1 MREELLT
8 YYERELTFLR
18 QMGAEFAEKYPK
30 IASRLLLEPDRCE
43 DPHVERMLEAFA
55 FLAARVHLKVDDD
68 FPEITESLLGIL
80 YPHYTRP
87 IPSMSVVEFHLDPEQ
102 GKLSTGLTLP
112 RGLTLYSS
120 EVEGVPCK
128 FQSCYET
135 TLWPVTVNEVLWR
148 TPDRLQPPL
157 KAPEA
162 VAAIRV
168 LLKCAPDVSFG
179 QLDLKSLRF
188 FLNGESNLVSSLY
201 EVLCNNCTEIVL
213 REPGARAGKEPVV
226 LPASALRPVGFA
238 PEEAVIPYSR
248 RSFEGFRV
256 LQEYFSFPDKF
267 FFLELKGLDRLA
279 QAGFKDAVEVLFLI
293 SHFERPERQEMLE
306 VGVTTSTLRLNCS
319 PINNL
324 FPQTAEPILLDQTRY
339 EYPVVPDVRRQFAT
353 EIFSID
359 DVVCTNPNTQEVVRF
374 EPFYAFRHGAAAKRD
389 KKHCFWHATRRSAGV
404 RDEQRTTMFLSIV
417 DPSGRPTQPESDA
430 LTVRCTCTNYTLP
443 SRLPFGDENGDF
455 QVEGFS
461 AIKKIV
467 SLRKP
472 TPTVHAQ
479 TGKGAQWRL
488 ISHLSLN
495 YLSLVEEGKE
505 ALQQILQL
513 YNFSDSPHLQNQIAG
528 ITSLRSRRDFA
539 RLVSEHGVSAARGT
553 RVELQFDEEQ
563 FVGGGVYLF
572 ASVLEHFLGTY
583 VSMNSFSQLSAST
596 VQRKE
601 VLKEWPPR
609 AGRSILL

>member
-1 MREELLT
+1 MREELLA

-55 FLAARVHLKVDDD
+55 FLAARVHLKIDDD
-68 FPEITESLLGIL
+68 FPEITESLLSIL
-80 YPHYTRP
+80 YPHYIRP
-87 IPSMSVVEFHLDPEQ
+87 IPSMSIVEYHLDPEQ
-102 GKLSTGLTLP
+102 GKASGGLTIP
-112 RGLTLYSS
+112 RGVTLYSR

-128 FQSCYET
+128 FQSCYDV
-135 TLWPVTVNEVLWR
+135 TLWPLAVSDVQWR

-157 KAPEA
+157 KAPDA

-168 LLKCAPDVSFG
+168 VLKCAQDVTFG
-179 QLDLKSLRF
+179 KLDLKSLRF
-188 FLNGESNLVSSLY
+188 FLNGESNLISSLY
-201 EVLCNNCTEIVL
+201 EVLCNSCTEIVL
-213 REPGARAGKEPVV
+213 REPGAKAGKQPVV
-226 LPASALRPVGFA
+226 LPATSLRPVGFT
-238 PEEAVIPYSR
+238 PDEAVIPYSR
-248 RSFEGFRV
+248 RSFEGFRL
-256 LQEYFSFPDKF
+256 LQEYFTFPDKF
-267 FFLELKGLDRLA
+267 FFLQLDGLERLA
-279 QAGFKDAVEVLFLI
+279 QAGFNDTVEILFLI
-293 SHFERPERQEMLE
+293 SRFERPERQEMLE
-306 VGVTTSTLRLNCS
+306 VGITNSTFRLNCS
-319 PINNL
+319 PIINL

-339 EYPVVPDVRRQFAT
+339 EYPIVPDVRRQFAT

-359 DVVCTNPNTQEVVRF
+359 EVVCTNPNTQEVIRF
-374 EPFYAFRHGAAAKRD
+374 EPFYAFRHGSATKRD

-404 RDEQRTTMFLSIV
+404 RDDQRTTMYLSVV
-417 DPSGRPTQPESDA
+417 DPTGRPIQPDADA
-430 LTVRCTCTNYTLP
+430 LTVRCMCSNYTLP
-443 SRLPFGDENGDF
+443 ARLPFGNEDGDF
-455 QVEGFS
+455 MIEGFS

-472 TPTVHAQ
+472 TPTVHAPI
-479 TGKGAQWRL
+479 GKGAQWRL

-495 YLSLVEEGKE
+495 FLSLVEEGKE

-513 YNFSDSPHLQNQIAG
+513 YNFSESPHLQNQIAG
-528 ITSLRSRRDFA
+528 ITSLRSQRHFA

-553 RVELQFDEEQ
+553 RVELQFDEEK

-583 VSMNSFSQLSAST
+583 VSMNSFSQLCAST

-601 VLKEWPPR
+601 ALKEWPPR